1 MSTDLR
7 YDNHTWSKKWTRHL
21 LCKFRI
27 LLHAPLQACISRYD
41 RNWYRQNTF
50 IYISCIR
57 LSAIFELY
65 CVITRVNNIYFQPVS
80 FLLVC
85 NGETKRK
92 LQKAIYLSNCW
103 EMEHRC
109 FFSCTRLFVCFESKY
124 FYSFILS
131 RSANNSFYISAF
143 DSQMFCRI
151 CCHKCDRSSY
161 QISWSPPY
169 MIQQNIGVEFT
180 EKEWT

>member
-7 YDNHTWSKKWTRHL
+7 YDNHTWSKKWTRLL

-41 RNWYRQNTF
+41 RNWYSWYVF
-50 IYISCIR
+50 ICISCIR
-57 LSAIFELY
+57 LSAIFEWY
-65 CVITRVNNIYFQPVS
+65 CVIIQLNNVYFQPLS
-80 FLLVC
+80 FLSVC

-92 LQKAIYLSNCW
+92 LQKAIYLSNYW

-109 FFSCTRLFVCFESKY
+109 FFSCTRLFVCFESKS

-131 RSANNSFYISAF
+131 RSAKNSFHISAF
-143 DSQMFCRI
+143 DSQMLCRI
-151 CCHKCDRSSY
+151 CCHKCDGSY
-161 QISWSPPY
+161 NQITL
-169 MIQQNIGVEFT
+169 ITTI
-180 EKEWT
+180 